1 LDLHHLCFLTA
12 AVSNS
17 STPTPSGSAQ
27 QGQPPVAPPPA
38 QYSYQEINVA
48 SLAGLAPHIQIN
60 AQVGEVFTAVNWVA
74 GVAYVK
80 PRRCLD
86 RYRQYPQKGYQM
98 FITSF
103 VALNLLCHC
112 ISCKGFFSDVR
123 RTNPL

>member
-1 LDLHHLCFLTA
+1 M
-12 AVSNS
+12 
-17 STPTPSGSAQ
+17 
-27 QGQPPVAPPPA
+27 APPPA

-60 AQVGEVFTAVNWVA
+60 AQVGDVFTAVNWVA
-74 GVAYVK
+74 GVADVK

-103 VALNLLCHC
+103 FALNFALSLHFLQ
-112 ISCKGFFSDVR
+112 GFPFR
-123 RTNPL
+123 RQADKPSMSE